1 MEATMA
7 NNTVQALD
15 LDLEWN
21 RAMDEAI
28 TLSDRCQR
36 PVQIFE
42 TYPAG
47 YAVSMFLLNKDGTPA
62 EAVKGQIVYP
72 GTPRTAKQM
81 R

>member
-1 MEATMA
+1 MDKD
-7 NNTVQALD
+7 TVQARD

-21 RAMDEAI
+21 KAMDEAI

-36 PVQIFE
+36 PVQIYK

-47 YAVSMFLLNKDGTPA
+47 YAIGMFPMNKDGTPA
-62 EAVKGQIVYP
+62 EAVRGQIVYP